1 MGERPCRYLYLDA
14 PYEHVRVD
22 GQIRDVAVLVAV
34 GVWADGHRRV
44 LGVEGALG
52 EQEVHWRQFLQR
64 LVARGLR
71 GVELIISDDHA
82 GLRAARQVVFGGVPW
97 QRCQCHLQQNA
108 QAYVPRKEMQAEVAG
123 WIREIFNA
131 PNRAQAEQPLQALVA
146 EMEKRAPRLAQWL
159 EENLPEGFTVFAF
172 PKGHRRN
179 DGAADA
185 RDAPAGAGG
194 EHLLHTVG

>member
-1 MGERPCRYLYLDA
+1 LDA

-44 LGVEGALG
+44 LGVEVALG
-52 EQEVHWRQFLQR
+52 EQEVHRRQFLQR
-64 LVARGLR
+64 LVARGLQ

-82 GLRAARQVVFGGVPW
+82 GLRAARQAVFGRVPW